1 MKRDLRGAV
10 IQRLRQPLAEYNDS
24 FSRLLEL
31 GRDIEGRLEAA
42 TEFITTIRG
51 QFSELVIAVDTAFEG
66 IAFFDRE
73 INKTKEFLEHG
84 IAIVNESLSISSQVS
99 DDLSNISKLFDRIHV
114 DGVQLEEII
123 KDINTVSDSIE
134 VASRN
139 ATITAF
145 HVGIHGR
152 GFEVIAREMTAL
164 VRNVQPPTKTIPDVS
179 ADIIRGT
186 VDLGHDLLNISN
198 IIGELTDINDA
209 FAHITDE
216 LLALIPHIE
225 EGIKAI
231 SESVESQKTRYETL
245 AQENEKSSNWLN
257 EIYDVARSSTILELS
272 LEAMFRRINN
282 IKEELFNIGDDS
294 SFRYVYDSFKI
305 ALTDTAHWYAK
316 TGEGT
321 GEDLAQSRVE
331 YPERLMVQL
340 ATETNQLYSVI
351 GRIADEMK
359 SWLRTNTSTTDILAR
374 GISLY
379 RDIRGNL
386 DQLSK
391 KVSSIREKAVEIE
404 KPLNDLE
411 KITERSKVLALY
423 AGIESVRSGAHAP
436 SLGTVTEEIKSLS
449 EKTTRFVDRI
459 GELRTDLSKNF
470 QQLALFILKSM
481 SDVEQGMSSLQNAI
495 KLLEQNKK
503 ILLHCDVL
511 LQEMHDV
518 TDRMRV
524 HCNALSRYMRD
535 FNDNYENTTR
545 SFEQYLNTMRTSS
558 HASKQILE
566 IVDHYAADV
575 SILER
580 KHKTITFRLAVEPI
594 VLDPAFKTDARSHE
608 IIEQIFAGLLTFDSS
623 NHLMPSIADTFSVSK
638 DGRVWDFSIKKGV
651 QFHNG
656 DVMTARHVADTIARV
671 KSGPNVSFV
680 DYVENVRVL
689 DEHRIR
695 FVLLYPFLPFLAN
708 LACGVLDITPK
719 DFSSDIPIGAGP
731 YRFVHWD
738 KNNELVLDAFEDF
751 FDGRPPIDRV
761 VVKII
766 SDNQEAVSRFKSG
779 DISLMQV
786 SPDIVQ
792 EFDSADIVSGPGLS
806 TEYIAINVAL
816 DTPFKNRKVRQ
827 AMNHSIDKDY
837 FTTVLMN
844 GDALPAYGVF
854 PPGMFVY
861 NKNLIGYRY
870 DIAKAKQL
878 MREAGYGG
886 GIDGTFP
893 FDIRQ
898 SDISIGRAEYIRE
911 CFEKIGIKL
920 ILKPLPWKDL
930 LERAYRGESLL
941 SMEGWVSDNGD
952 PDNFMYPLFH
962 SKSCG
967 RAGNTSFYRNQR
979 VDQMIELARFEKS
992 GKRRSQI
999 YNEAEIMIVEDAPWV
1014 FLSHGVDVYAVSK
1027 RVHGFKVDPFGIT
1040 RFRYLWSSS

>member
-31 GRDIEGRLEAA
+31 GRDIETRLEAA

-51 QFSELVIAVDTAFEG
+51 QFSKLVIAVDTAFEG
-66 IAFFDRE
+66 ISFFDRE
-73 INKTKEFLEHG
+73 IKKTKEFVKHS

-99 DDLSNISKLFDRIHV
+99 DDLTNISKLFDRIHV
-114 DGVQLEEII
+114 DGVQLEDII
-123 KDINTVSDSIE
+123 KDISTVSDSIE

-145 HVGIHGR
+145 HAGIQGR

-164 VRNVQPPTKTIPDVS
+164 VRNVQPPTKAIPDVS
-179 ADIIRGT
+179 ADIIKGT
-186 VDLGHDLLNISN
+186 VDLGHDLLSISN
-198 IIGELTDINDA
+198 IIGELTEINDT
-209 FAHITDE
+209 FSHITEE
-216 LLALIPHIE
+216 LLALNPHIE

-231 SESVESQKTRYETL
+231 SESVESQKARYETL
-245 AQENEKSSNWLN
+245 AKENEESSHWLN
-257 EIYDVARSSTILELS
+257 EIYDIARSSTILELS

-282 IKEELFNIGDDS
+282 IKENLFNIGDDS

-305 ALTDTAHWYAK
+305 ALTDTAEWYAK
-316 TGEGT
+316 TGEKRGK
-321 GEDLAQSRVE
+321 DLTTSGVE

-340 ATETNQLYSVI
+340 TAETNQLYSI
-351 GRIADEMK
+351 IDRIADEMK
-359 SWLRTNTSTTDILAR
+359 NWLKTNTLATDVLAR
-374 GISLY
+374 GISFY
-379 RDIRGNL
+379 RDIQGNL
-386 DQLSK
+386 DTLSK
-391 KVSSIREKAVEIE
+391 KLSSIREKAAKIE

-423 AGIESVRSGAHAP
+423 AGIESVRSGEHAP
-436 SLGTVTEEIKSLS
+436 SLGTVTEEIRSLS
-449 EKTTRFVDRI
+449 EKTTLFVHRI
-459 GELRTDLSKNF
+459 GELRTDMSKNF
-470 QQLALFILKSM
+470 QQLALFILKSI
-481 SDVEQGMSSLQNAI
+481 SDVEQGMGSLQNAI
-495 KLLEQNKK
+495 DLLEQNKK
-503 ILLHCDVL
+503 ILEHCDVL

-518 TDRMRV
+518 TDQMRV
-524 HCNALSRYMRD
+524 QCNSLSTHMRN
-535 FNDNYENTTR
+535 FNHNYENTTR
-545 SFEQYLNTMRTSS
+545 AFEQYLSTIRTSS

-580 KHKTITFRLAVEPI
+580 KHKTITFRQAVEPI

-608 IIEQIFAGLLTFDSS
+608 IIEQIFSGLLTFDSS

-638 DGRVWDFSIKKGV
+638 DGRMWDFSIRKGV

-656 DVMTARHVADTIARV
+656 DVVTARHVADTIARV
-671 KSGPNVSFV
+671 RSGPNVSFV

-689 DEHRIR
+689 DEYQLR
-695 FVLLYPFLPFLAN
+695 FVLQYPFLPFLAN
-708 LACGVLDITPK
+708 LACGVLDITLK
-719 DFSSDIPIGAGP
+719 DFSPENPIGAGP

-738 KNNELVLDAFEDF
+738 KNSELILEAYEDF
-751 FDGRPPIDRV
+751 FDGRPPIDKI

-766 SDNQEAVSRFKSG
+766 PDNQEAVSQFKSG

-806 TEYIAINVAL
+806 TEYIGINVAL

-827 AMNHSIDKDY
+827 AMNYTVDKDY
-837 FTTVLMN
+837 FTTVLMS
-844 GDALPAYGVF
+844 GRALPAYGVF

-861 NKNLIGYRY
+861 NRNLIGYGY

-893 FDIRQ
+893 LDIRQ
-898 SDISIGRAEYIRE
+898 SDVSIGRAEYIIE

-920 ILKPLPWKDL
+920 ILNPLPWKEL

-941 SMEGWVSDNGD
+941 SMKGWVSDNGD

-967 RAGNTSFYRNQR
+967 RAGNTSFYCNQK
-979 VDQMIELARFEKS
+979 VDQMIERARFEKS
-992 GKRRSQI
+992 SKARSQI
-999 YNEAEIMIVEDAPWV
+999 YNEAETVIVEDAPWV

-1027 RVHGFKVDPFGIT
+1027 RVHGFRVDPFGIT
-1040 RFRYLWSSS
+1040 RFRYLWSTS